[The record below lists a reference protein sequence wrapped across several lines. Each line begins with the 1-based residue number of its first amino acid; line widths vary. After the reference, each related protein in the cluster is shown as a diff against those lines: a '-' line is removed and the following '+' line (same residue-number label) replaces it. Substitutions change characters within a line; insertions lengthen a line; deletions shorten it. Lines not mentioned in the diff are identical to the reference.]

1 MDHRIAPVRPY
12 GRLMAVAA
20 GVSLLGASLVALP
33 AFAQAPRPAAPAAP
47 AAPAPAAPAAPAP
60 QAGAPQAGA
69 PQLPPLMYSS
79 WVKLCQQ
86 GAETDNKKVCV
97 VHRDGRME
105 NGMPVIMTELLQVE
119 GAQERLRVTVPMSI
133 IVRLAEGT
141 HLVLDNQDM
150 GTAPYVVCTQIGCLS
165 DYAVTADTVKKLK
178 AGKQLIVQT
187 YLMNGQVLSIPVALT
202 DFGKA
207 YDGPATDPKV
217 VEEQQR
223 KLQEEMQ
230 KKAEEA
236 RKKLEQQ
243 PAAAAAP
250 AAPAPAAP
258 AAPKR

>member
-1 MDHRIAPVRPY
+1 MDHRIASATRRT
-12 GRLMAVAA
+12 RLMAAA
-20 GVSLLGASLVALP
+20 LGAGFIGATLLAQPV
-33 AFAQAPRPAAPAAP
+33 FAQQPKPAAPAAP
-47 AAPAPAAPAAPAP
+47 AAPTAPAQGAAP
-60 QAGAPQAGA
+60 QAAA

-105 NGMPVIMTELLQVE
+105 NGMPVVMTELLQVE
-119 GAQERLRVTVPMSI
+119 GAQERLRVTIPMTI

-150 GTAPYVVCTQIGCLS
+150 GTAPYMVCTQVGCLS
-165 DYAVTADTVKKLK
+165 DYAASPDMVKKLK
-178 AGKQLIVQT
+178 AGKQLVVQT
-187 YLMNGQVLSIPVALT
+187 YLMNGQVLSIPVSLA
-202 DFGKA
+202 DFAKA

-236 RKKLEQQ
+236 RKKLEAQQ
-243 PAAAAAP
+243 PAAAAP
-250 AAPAPAAP
+250 AAPAPAKKP
-258 AAPKR
+258 

>member
-1 MDHRIAPVRPY
+1 MDHRIDSATRRSRLTAVVVGAGLIGATLLAQPV
-12 GRLMAVAA
+12 
-20 GVSLLGASLVALP
+20 
-33 AFAQAPRPAAPAAP
+33 FAQQPKPAAPAQ
-47 AAPAPAAPAAPAP
+47 PAPAAPAAPA
-60 QAGAPQAGA
+60 QGAAPQAAA

-105 NGMPVIMTELLQVE
+105 NGMPVVMTELLQVE
-119 GAQERLRVTVPMSI
+119 GAQERLRVTVPMTI

-150 GTAPYVVCTQIGCLS
+150 GTAPYMVCTQVGCLS
-165 DYAVTADTVKKLK
+165 DYAASPDLVKKLK

-187 YLMNGQVLSIPVALT
+187 YLMNGQVLSIPVSLA
-202 DFGKA
+202 DFAKA

-236 RKKLEQQ
+236 RKKLEAQQ
-243 PAAAAAP
+243 PAAAAP
-250 AAPAPAAP
+250 AAPAPAKKP
-258 AAPKR
+258 